1 MRVVSFACAAL
12 LAALVSAPAVG
23 QEFTPNDPYPD
34 PVPYHHDSGPRSSKA
49 PALTTVHEHLVQVED
64 AAWIRVYF
72 SAVNLAPG
80 STIRMTSLEDG
91 EVQELD
97 AAGMATW
104 GNSSAYFNGEAVLVE
119 LVAAPGS
126 KGNRF
131 VIDRVASEA
140 LGAAE
145 ARGGAG
151 ECGICGSDDRVP
163 SSELWTGRLA
173 PNGCTGSIFN
183 EQSCVVTAGHC
194 VASNSAIHF
203 NVPNSTCPNGINQ
216 QPPIADQFPI
226 TGSTFV
232 NGGVGNDWGVLTTGT
247 NNLGQTAF
255 ERYGQLRPISMT
267 PASVGQT
274 ASLTGYGSDQ
284 TCSLNNVQQTST
296 GPISQVQ
303 GTFYTFSIDLRGG
316 NSGSA
321 LIRSGAIIGIATHCP
336 CPNIATR
343 VDLPAFLEAREMMC
357 PTDCND
363 NLMSDYC
370 DTDCSALGGFCIVP
384 GCGESL
390 DCNNN
395 DVPDECEGAD
405 LCPPQPNP
413 MEFAVLPPMVL
424 SDEAI
429 EMEAATAFDDV
440 TGADVE
446 YFFMKT
452 AGHACCGT
460 SSNWQDSTTYVAGD
474 LRANSSY
481 SYKVKSRDAAAIP
494 NETMLST
501 LSATASTWIEQP
513 FEITLIDAQ
522 DTELTLMVSCQDLGD
537 PNRCVGGAFTDLG
550 LLPSG
555 LFLEMT
561 PLEGAGSDVWINS
574 QTQTITGLTPG
585 TAYSFRAKARNRVA
599 VETAFSAPFVFNTT
613 GGATCPTVPGDI
625 DQDGMVLGSDIAG
638 YTRAKL
644 GLPPL
649 LGEAPACADFGTGNL
664 SDDTA
669 AFVSVLLN

>member
-1 MRVVSFACAAL
+1 MRVASFACAAL
-12 LAALVSAPAVG
+12 LAAIVAAPAFG

-34 PVPYHHDSGPRSSKA
+34 PVPYLHDTGPRSNKA
-49 PALTTVHEHLVQVED
+49 PALKTVHEHVVQIED

-72 SAVNLAPG
+72 SVVNLAPG

-97 AAGMATW
+97 AAGMAMW
-104 GNSSAYFNGEAVLVE
+104 GNSSAYFNGDRVLVE
-119 LVAAPGS
+119 LAAAPGS

-131 VIDRVASEA
+131 VIDRVASES
-140 LGAAE
+140 LGAA
-145 ARGGAG
+145 APRGGPG
-151 ECGICGSDDRVP
+151 ECGICGNDDRVP

-173 PNGCTGSIFN
+173 PGGCTGSIFN

-194 VASNSAIHF
+194 VSSNSAIHF
-203 NVPNSTCPNGINQ
+203 NIPNSTCPGGGNQ
-216 QPPIADQFPI
+216 QPPVADQFPI
-226 TGSTFV
+226 TASTFV
-232 NGGVGNDWGVLTTGT
+232 NGGPGNDWGVLTTGT

-255 ERYGQLRPISMT
+255 QRYGQLRPIAT
-267 PASVGQT
+267 APALAGQT
-274 ASLTGYGSDQ
+274 AQLTGYGSDQ
-284 TCSLNNVQQTST
+284 TCSLNNVQQTAF
-296 GPISQVQ
+296 GPITQVQ
-303 GTFYTFSIDLRGG
+303 GNLYTFSIDLRGG

-343 VDLPAFLEAREMMC
+343 VDVPAFLEAREMMC

-370 DTDCSALGGFCIVP
+370 DTDCAALGGFCNTP

-395 DVPDECEGAD
+395 NVPDECEGAD
-405 LCPPQPNP
+405 LCPPEPNP
-413 MEFAVLPPMVL
+413 MQFAFLPPIVL

-429 EMEAATAFDDV
+429 EMEAVTAFDDV

-446 YFFMKT
+446 YRFMKI
-452 AGHACCGT
+452 AGNVCCGT
-460 SSNWQDSTTYVAGD
+460 SSNWQASTTYVAGN

-481 SYKVKSRDAAAIP
+481 SYKVKARDAAVIP
-494 NETMLST
+494 NETTLST

-513 FEITLIDAQ
+513 FEITLIEAQ
-522 DTELTLMVSCQDLGD
+522 ETQLTIMISCQDLGD
-537 PNRCVGGAFTDLG
+537 TNRCVGGAFTDLT

-561 PLEGAGSDVWINS
+561 PLEGSGSNVWFN
-574 QTQTITGLTPG
+574 TQSRTITGLTAG
-585 TAYSFRAKARNRVA
+585 TGYTFRAKGRNRLG
-599 VETAFSAPFVFNTT
+599 VETVYSEAFVFNTT
-613 GGATCPTVPGDI
+613 GGPTCPTVPGDI
-625 DQDGMVLGSDIAG
+625 DQDGMVLGLDIAG
-638 YTRAKL
+638 YARAKL
-644 GLPPL
+644 GLPPEP
-649 LGEAPACADFGTGNL
+649 GEAQECADFGTGNL

-669 AFVSVLLN
+669 AFVSALLN